1 MWSHVEAEGCLGLAL
16 LVGDDERVLTSVPSR
31 ALHHIEADL
40 SVIRVS
46 VVVRMGIVKVLVK
59 KTTCAISD
67 QKGNGSLMICQV
79 SSSHHLFTCI
89 HCTYFCTIV
98 KWTLFPEAVIRCFIA
113 CSFTSFPSFIQ
124 ATVAGGAFSVASN
137 DAAAPRATVNELGK
151 AVKIGA

>member
-16 LVGDDERVLTSVPSR
+16 LVGDDERVLTSGPSR

-46 VVVRMGIVKVLVK
+46 VVVRMGIVKTLVK

-79 SSSHHLFTCI
+79 SSSHHLFTCT
-89 HCTYFCTIV
+89 HCTY
-98 KWTLFPEAVIRCFIA
+98 
-113 CSFTSFPSFIQ
+113 
-124 ATVAGGAFSVASN
+124 
-137 DAAAPRATVNELGK
+137 
-151 AVKIGA
+151 

>member
-1 MWSHVEAEGCLGLAL
+1 MLWLHIEAECCLGLAL

-67 QKGNGSLMICQV
+67 QKGNGSLKCHL
-79 SSSHHLFTCI
+79 SSGHHL
-89 HCTYFCTIV
+89 
-98 KWTLFPEAVIRCFIA
+98 
-113 CSFTSFPSFIQ
+113 CSNT
-124 ATVAGGAFSVASN
+124 
-137 DAAAPRATVNELGK
+137 
-151 AVKIGA
+151 

>member
-31 ALHHIEADL
+31 ALHHVEADL

-46 VVVRMGIVKVLVK
+46 VVVRKRIVKVLVR
-59 KTTCAISD
+59 KTTCVISD

-89 HCTYFCTIV
+89 RCTY
-98 KWTLFPEAVIRCFIA
+98 
-113 CSFTSFPSFIQ
+113 
-124 ATVAGGAFSVASN
+124 
-137 DAAAPRATVNELGK
+137 
-151 AVKIGA
+151 

>member
-1 MWSHVEAEGCLGLAL
+1 MKSQFFKLRAPFGGSPPSRGFRNEAFFSSKKVYGRYFLWSHVEAEGCLGLAL

-46 VVVRMGIVKVLVK
+46 VVVRMGIVKAIVK

-79 SSSHHLFTCI
+79 SSSHHLFICT
-89 HCTYFCTIV
+89 HCTYQCTIV
-98 KWTLFPEAVIRCFIA
+98 KSNGP
-113 CSFTSFPSFIQ
+113 CSRRQ
-124 ATVAGGAFSVASN
+124 
-137 DAAAPRATVNELGK
+137 
-151 AVKIGA
+151 